1 MPVSQAYL
9 VLNDISYRLLL
20 IIVRQ
25 DVEIKKKRITL
36 VFFLTYLSTSDEII
50 VKILH
55 TGFRPLGIV
64 NLIRD
69 LCGLKHH
76 HEPVILERKANTQNN
91 VRPSRKLTKKPRSH
105 HT

>member
-36 VFFLTYLSTSDEII
+36 VFFLTYLSTSD
-50 VKILH
+50 
-55 TGFRPLGIV
+55 
-64 NLIRD
+64 
-69 LCGLKHH
+69 
-76 HEPVILERKANTQNN
+76 
-91 VRPSRKLTKKPRSH
+91 
-105 HT
+105 